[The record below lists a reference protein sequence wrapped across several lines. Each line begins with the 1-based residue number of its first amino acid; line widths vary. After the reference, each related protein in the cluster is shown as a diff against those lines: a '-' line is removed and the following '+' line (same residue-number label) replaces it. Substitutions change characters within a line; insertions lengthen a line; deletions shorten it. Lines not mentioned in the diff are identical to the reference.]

1 MPVSIDTRG
10 YTRRS
15 EGAYWILLYRGREV
29 GTFQKCEG
37 LTLAQMVAEAH
48 EISARIASGD
58 VEYAEAS

>member
-1 MPVSIDTRG
+1 MPATIDTRH
-10 YTRRS
+10 YSRRS

-48 EISARIASGD
+48 EINTRLSGD
-58 VEYAEAS
+58 VEARAS